1 MNEKAIEKQLEKIKK
16 QQEKLKQEQE
26 KLKVLQLE
34 KHAEIGK
41 FFEDFCKKNGGTI
54 DNLKTHL
61 MRNETSYKNMF
72 LSARQQYQ
80 NNH

>member
-26 KLKVLQLE
+26 KLKLLQLE

-41 FFEDFCKKNGGTI
+41 YFENFCEKNGGTL
-54 DNLKTHL
+54 DDLKAYLTHNENAF
-61 MRNETSYKNMF
+61 RNVFDKYKEQ
-72 LSARQQYQ
+72 RQ